1 MKSEAEKQYKHWSL
15 EQCNKTIEAYK
26 DDTLFFN
33 EQMTFDE
40 VYNMFR
46 LHYEFG
52 EAETKVIMA
61 CLMKNG
67 AKFK

>member
-1 MKSEAEKQYKHWSL
+1 MNGNNGQFKHWNE
-15 EQCNKTIEAYK
+15 EQCNKIIEENK
-26 DDTLFFN
+26 DFTQYFN

-46 LHYEFG
+46 LHYEFK

-61 CLMKNG
+61 SLMKAG
-67 AKFK
+67 AKFR

>member
-1 MKSEAEKQYKHWSL
+1 MNGNNGQFKHWSK
-15 EQCNKTIEAYK
+15 EQCNKLIEENK
-26 DDTLFFN
+26 DFTQYFN

-46 LHYEFG
+46 LHYEFK

-61 CLMKNG
+61 SLMKAG
-67 AKFK
+67 AKFR

>member
-1 MKSEAEKQYKHWSL
+1 MSGNNGQFKHWTL
-15 EQCNKTIEAYK
+15 EECNKIIEENK
-26 DDTLFFN
+26 DNTMYFN

-46 LHYEFG
+46 LHYEFW

-61 CLMKNG
+61 ALMKAG
-67 AKFK
+67 AKFR

>member
-1 MKSEAEKQYKHWSL
+1 MAAQNGKFKHWSM
-15 EQCNKTIEAYK
+15 EDCNKVIEEYK
-26 DDTLFFN
+26 DFTQYFN
-33 EQMTFDE
+33 ETMTFDE

-61 CLMKNG
+61 ALMKVG
-67 AKFK
+67 AKFR

>member
-1 MKSEAEKQYKHWSL
+1 MNGNNGQFKHWTL
-15 EQCNKTIEAYK
+15 EECNKIIEENK
-26 DDTLFFN
+26 DNTMYFN

-46 LHYEFG
+46 LHYEFW

-61 CLMKNG
+61 ALMKAG
-67 AKFK
+67 AKFR